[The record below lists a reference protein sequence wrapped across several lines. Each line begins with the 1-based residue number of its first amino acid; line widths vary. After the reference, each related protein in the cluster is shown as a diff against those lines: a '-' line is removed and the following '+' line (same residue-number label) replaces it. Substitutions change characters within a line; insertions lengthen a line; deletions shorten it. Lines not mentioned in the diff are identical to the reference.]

1 MTVIDTSA
9 YARLTLREPGW
20 EEVVP
25 FLRQQPKPMTVE
37 MLRVEMLNVLW
48 KSVRREDLDLE
59 AARAIEREVA
69 LAFDRQVIGL
79 EPNAAYAAPA
89 LDIACERSIAVYDA
103 LFIAQA
109 ARHNTPL
116 VTADRSQADVAL
128 SLGLQVHR
136 L

>member
-9 YARLTLREPGW
+9 YARLMLREPGW

-37 MLRVEMLNVLW
+37 MLRAEMLNVLW
-48 KSVRREDLDLE
+48 KSVRRGLLDLE

-79 EPNAAYAAPA
+79 EPNAVYAAPA
-89 LDIACERSIAVYDA
+89 LDIACEHSIAAYDA
-103 LFIAQA
+103 LFLAQA
-109 ARHNTPL
+109 ARHDRPL
-116 VTADRSQADVAL
+116 VTADGAQADVAL
-128 SLGLQVHR
+128 ALGLRVHR